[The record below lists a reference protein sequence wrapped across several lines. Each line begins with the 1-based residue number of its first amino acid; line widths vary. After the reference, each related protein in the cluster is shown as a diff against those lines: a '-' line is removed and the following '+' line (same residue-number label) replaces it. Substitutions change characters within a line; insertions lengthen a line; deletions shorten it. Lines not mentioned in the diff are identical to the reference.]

1 MSKHIH
7 AYISDSKKIQGANN
21 VQLEQINHIPNG
33 SCDVLSFN
41 ELNNA
46 PYAQLEAII
55 TGLSRKIKLNSGM
68 MCLEFLNLDKIYN
81 DIAYNKI
88 SINELN
94 NALADKSCYFFDKDL
109 GEIISKHNISIKQV
123 IYDGN
128 ITKLTVQRSQ

>member
-41 ELNNA
+41 ELNNV
-46 PYAQLEAII
+46 PYIQLEAII
-55 TGLSRKIKLNSGM
+55 AGLSRKIKLSLGI
-68 MCLEFLNLDKIYN
+68 MCLEFLNFDKVSN

-88 SINELN
+88 SIAELN

-109 GEIISKHNISIKQV
+109 WEIMSKNNISIKQV
-123 IYDGN
+123 IYDGYT
-128 ITKLTVQRSQ
+128 TKLTVQRSQ